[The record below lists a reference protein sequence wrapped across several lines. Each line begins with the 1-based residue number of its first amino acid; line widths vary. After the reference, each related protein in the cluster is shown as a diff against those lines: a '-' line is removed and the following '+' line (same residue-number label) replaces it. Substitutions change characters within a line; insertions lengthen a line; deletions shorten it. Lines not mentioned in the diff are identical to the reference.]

1 MKTETKAGWTMVDR
15 RHYTHVSGAEVYK
28 APTKSFEYAEWGY
41 RMPSWKL
48 GERGIGGRAS
58 AMAAVEREL
67 AVIARNAQ
75 VSA

>member
-1 MKTETKAGWTMVDR
+1 MNTKTNAGWKMVDR
-15 RHYTHVSGAEVYK
+15 RHYIHVSGAEVYK
-28 APTKSFEYAEWGY
+28 APTKAFEYVWCY
-41 RMPSWKL
+41 RMPSWKV
-48 GERGIGGRAS
+48 GEGGIGSRAS